1 MPRFS
6 YKCMRGRRAVVWYFR
21 RRGAP
26 GPARPGELTCSINS
40 LPYFSIRELS
50 KRSDTLIP
58 SARTR
63 RAPKLVFYIQ
73 SIQSLMLF
81 VRDITGMLPMF
92 TDAPNHIG
100 FANFCLRTLFHF
112 TVSSGRENVILD
124 IVLFAVLWITL
135 SYSGARILLKCRV
148 RSRWRAV
155 RYRNKR
161 KLQINLSNSA
171 IVAAKAWSAPRAF
184 INWRAGTC
192 GLIHRCFRF
201 ISGRRARRRILLL
214 RLRRTPPLHNAR
226 IIRLRRRSPAA
237 CPPFAA
243 LLPRRL
249 SLSRCVT
256 YAAFHGNRQSEGEN
270 N

>member
-1 MPRFS
+1 MLAA
-6 YKCMRGRRAVVWYFR
+6 RRDEAAEGANVSALQAAQ
-21 RRGAP
+21 AP
-26 GPARPGELTCSINS
+26 GRGSINS

-124 IVLFAVLWITL
+124 IVL
-135 SYSGARILLKCRV
+135 
-148 RSRWRAV
+148 
-155 RYRNKR
+155 
-161 KLQINLSNSA
+161 
-171 IVAAKAWSAPRAF
+171 PR
-184 INWRAGTC
+184 
-192 GLIHRCFRF
+192 LCF
-201 ISGRRARRRILLL
+201 
-214 RLRRTPPLHNAR
+214 
-226 IIRLRRRSPAA
+226 
-237 CPPFAA
+237 
-243 LLPRRL
+243 
-249 SLSRCVT
+249 
-256 YAAFHGNRQSEGEN
+256 E
-270 N
+270 